1 MCYFHFIYIGTMFLE
16 VPTQESAQRFVVRN
30 ATVNDAM
37 NHAVRDCQKAL
48 VFTATHVSGSVG
60 SNVPSSAE
68 FVIKTK

>member
-48 VFTATHVSGSVG
+48 VSSCQEEISGT
-60 SNVPSSAE
+60 SSE
-68 FVIKTK
+68 VRKSSPQISR